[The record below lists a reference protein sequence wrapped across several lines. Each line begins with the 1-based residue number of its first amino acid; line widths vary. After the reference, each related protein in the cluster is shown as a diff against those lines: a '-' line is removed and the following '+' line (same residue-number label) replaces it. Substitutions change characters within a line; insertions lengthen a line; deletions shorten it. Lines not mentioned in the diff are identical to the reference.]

1 MINVGKLECNLY
13 LPPSRL
19 GMVSGNTTF
28 FMVMTGGWFMIALPT
43 LSNIIHLWAILNII
57 IQL

>member
-28 FMVMTGGWFMIALPT
+28 FMVMTGGWFMIVLPT

>member
-1 MINVGKLECNLY
+1 MINVGKLECNFY

-28 FMVMTGGWFMIALPT
+28 FMVMTGGWFMIVL